1 MNGTRKNRDDGQGA
15 TKDIDQINEELE
27 EIEQQLNSLIGA
39 DEAEDEEAD
48 DEEDGAAD

>member
-39 DEAEDEEAD
+39 DEAEDEA